1 MGGQRSR
8 AGGTVP
14 LWFEWGQTPLHM
26 RLPKARWFKRY
37 FKLLK
42 DVAPINLETLE
53 TIDVASPIT
62 HQSLSD
68 AGLIKTPAQQVKI
81 LWKTV
86 SKKLAFEG
94 ITLFSK
100 WAREAV
106 EKAWGS
112 IA

>member
-1 MGGQRSR
+1 M
-8 AGGTVP
+8 
-14 LWFEWGQTPLHM
+14 
-26 RLPKARWFKRY
+26 
-37 FKLLK
+37 